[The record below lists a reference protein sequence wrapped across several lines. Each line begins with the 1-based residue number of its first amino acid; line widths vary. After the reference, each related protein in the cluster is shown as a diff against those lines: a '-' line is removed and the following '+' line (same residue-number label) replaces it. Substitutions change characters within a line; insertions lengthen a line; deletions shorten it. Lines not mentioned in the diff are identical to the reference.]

1 MVLCLY
7 SQSWYDV
14 IKFKTAK
21 REHVRDEFK
30 KNSQLS
36 KTDILHIEYLIR
48 RGKKKLKEIEIG
60 SWISMGS
67 FVKNKSDK

>member
-1 MVLCLY
+1 MRAGE
-7 SQSWYDV
+7 
-14 IKFKTAK
+14 KTPGL